1 MSTRYV
7 WGKWDKTL
15 EYIPSIQYG
24 GTGTNIST
32 LKSEAPGTPTTIYVM
47 QSTSYIAELKD
58 GVLEIGLTGN
68 PRVATSFTSD
78 PNSGSLYLVSRDS
91 GGQMFVVT
99 NDPSIYKRKINVSE
113 LKPNTIRG
121 DGFVIFGHETYSRI
135 FIWKDGSCATMPL
148 RDENNRGATANNIG
162 VGWTAEDVKGSLLGH
177 TSGPSQSTSPA
188 DGVSGNYWYTY
199 LGSDN
204 IDPTAVG
211 YSTTTPKGGENITI
225 RVTARSNTYGG
236 TISYRYQYSING
248 GQSWTDAGTTTATSK
263 TVTVPKG
270 APTFQ
275 ARVLASDNMGFT
287 SSTWVTGAKLTV
299 TNNTAP
305 TISGTDGD
313 LGTFALTPPQA
324 VSYTINDAD
333 GNTVAVT
340 VTLDGA
346 TVASFNAT
354 LGQANSYSIPG
365 DRWLETLNGKH
376 TIKIT
381 ANDGQGGSAVRTYTF
396 TKNVTTMSVQ
406 LAQPLPADAMITKA
420 AETILAS
427 LPAGTK
433 TKVEICNNG
442 FDAAPTWEDVTV
454 RALAGEKLFL
464 ANTKN
469 TAGKWGYNIRVT
481 VERGTAQGEVSL
493 TSIAGFFE

>member
-1 MSTRYV
+1 MLFLSTRYV
-7 WGKWDKTL
+7 FNKYGLKTVYSSKKDNRSEISVL
-15 EYIPSIQYG
+15 DISKIIFCNSEPSIDESAGIYKPRGSEIVFQQSDFSDINNQGIRTSDYQYAILCGTSSDNG
-24 GTGTNIST
+24 GKAYCEADFVGTLYRWRVVRNY
-32 LKSEAPGTPTTIYVM
+32 LGYSESG
-47 QSTSYIAELKD
+47 
-58 GVLEIGLTGN
+58 
-68 PRVATSFTSD
+68 ATSTKIMHRYTIETSA
-78 PNSGSLYLVSRDS
+78 G
-91 GGQMFVVT
+91 
-99 NDPSIYKRKINVSE
+99 
-113 LKPNTIRG
+113 
-121 DGFVIFGHETYSRI
+121 
-135 FIWKDGSCATMPL
+135 
-148 RDENNRGATANNIG
+148 
-162 VGWTAEDVKGSLLGH
+162 KGTLLDK
-177 TSGPSQSTSPA
+177 TSGPSQSTYPA